1 MLEKDG
7 CLVMLFGHLDT
18 AVPETIIVVDLFLPL
33 ETEKVLK
40 KNSYTSCDFQFSVPG
55 TASGTQ

>member
-1 MLEKDG
+1 
-7 CLVMLFGHLDT
+7 MLFGHLDT

-40 KNSYTSCDFQFSVPG
+40 KNNYTFCDFQFSVPG